1 MVSIDFWD
9 EAQLRETFK
18 PFMVDYYLFL
28 IKGED
33 MTKQKFVVVIE
44 KDEDGQ
50 YIGTVPNIKGC
61 HSYGKTLDELL
72 KNIEEA
78 IEANLEALKAENRA
92 IPFSNFSGIQE
103 IEIEVK

>member
-1 MVSIDFWD
+1 
-9 EAQLRETFK
+9 
-18 PFMVDYYLFL
+18 
-28 IKGED
+28 
-33 MTKQKFVVVIE
+33 MTKRKFVVVIE

>member
-1 MVSIDFWD
+1 
-9 EAQLRETFK
+9 
-18 PFMVDYYLFL
+18 MVDYYLFL

-72 KNIEEA
+72 KNIEET

>member
-1 MVSIDFWD
+1 
-9 EAQLRETFK
+9 
-18 PFMVDYYLFL
+18 
-28 IKGED
+28 

-44 KDEDGQ
+44 RDEDGQ

-61 HSYGKTLDELL
+61 HSYGATLDELL

-78 IEANLEALKAENRA
+78 IEANLEALKAENKTLP
-92 IPFSNFSGIQE
+92 ISNFSGIQE